1 MACWCAICKG
11 WRRWPGSIPWSLTKP
26 VRWPA
31 TAWRCG
37 PCTRRLAGGLTRL
50 WRWRQRWRGTPCT
63 PAGGPWG
70 GGGGGGAGGA
80 GGRGR
85 LADGKEE
92 AGLGLR
98 ATVQDG
104 AGAVRIVRLGSARH
118 AGLAAQQDSSAPQVL
133 LSEQGPDGAVLE
145 LARFDLVEALRC
157 EAAAVVQALE
167 RQGLSVQLLSGDR
180 IGAVQRVAAL
190 AGIATDRA
198 QGDCTPQ
205 GKLAALQA
213 LQAGGRHVAMVG
225 DGLNDGPVLA
235 GA

>member
-50 WRWRQRWRGTPCT
+50 WRWRQRWRATRCT
-63 PAGGPWG
+63 PQRVPWWRRLRR
-70 GGGGGGAGGA
+70 
-80 GGRGR
+80 GRG
-85 LADGKEE
+85 
-92 AGLGLR
+92 
-98 ATVQDG
+98 G

-235 GA
+235 GADVSFAFG